1 MEVTASTWVS
11 LGFVLFAL
19 LTVVPQVRI
28 LFAIVSGVGRTYGSV
43 NVITTTFQNA
53 CQVPVAYLLTLL
65 YLFLLVRVIPWPTGA
80 VEFALF
86 VEYVLG
92 VIGVILSFYLFV
104 KLMNVVAFVLQFLIK
119 IYLHDPLLC
128 SFTNDILLYSR
139 LFLLVLVGFF
149 VLIGLLNLLG
159 LKQEADV
166 LIQLFF
172 YYNAFSLALSVLLV
186 IPARNLVGTISVL
199 VDSYVHYDDW
209 IEINNLSGKV
219 KSIGALKVAVEQS
232 DNSIVSVPGG
242 DFLSHPLFNHSQR
255 EDRKVECRLPLSE
268 LPVALTEGV
277 SNGIYETSGIHRAFL
292 ARLEVIATQL
302 KLKDWH
308 AYLENDA
315 MCLRWSVRG
324 HSLTQYAKEK
334 TEVLLQLTHSLQ
346 ASSNA

>member
-166 LIQLFF
+166 LIHYFF
-172 YYNAFSLALSVLLV
+172 IITPSLWLSV
-186 IPARNLVGTISVL
+186 
-199 VDSYVHYDDW
+199 YCW
-209 IEINNLSGKV
+209 
-219 KSIGALKVAVEQS
+219 
-232 DNSIVSVPGG
+232 
-242 DFLSHPLFNHSQR
+242 
-255 EDRKVECRLPLSE
+255 
-268 LPVALTEGV
+268 
-277 SNGIYETSGIHRAFL
+277 
-292 ARLEVIATQL
+292 
-302 KLKDWH
+302 
-308 AYLENDA
+308 
-315 MCLRWSVRG
+315 
-324 HSLTQYAKEK
+324 
-334 TEVLLQLTHSLQ
+334 
-346 ASSNA
+346 

>member
-1 MEVTASTWVS
+1 
-11 LGFVLFAL
+11 
-19 LTVVPQVRI
+19 
-28 LFAIVSGVGRTYGSV
+28 
-43 NVITTTFQNA
+43 
-53 CQVPVAYLLTLL
+53 
-65 YLFLLVRVIPWPTGA
+65 
-80 VEFALF
+80 
-86 VEYVLG
+86 
-92 VIGVILSFYLFV
+92 
-104 KLMNVVAFVLQFLIK
+104 
-119 IYLHDPLLC
+119 
-128 SFTNDILLYSR
+128 
-139 LFLLVLVGFF
+139 
-149 VLIGLLNLLG
+149 
-159 LKQEADV
+159 
-166 LIQLFF
+166 
-172 YYNAFSLALSVLLV
+172 V